1 MSSVSSVPSVR
12 SFVITGATGHL
23 ARLVIES
30 LLERGVP
37 ADHIVATG
45 RDVDRL
51 KDLAD
56 RGVTVRVA
64 DYDDPATLRDAF
76 AGADRLLFVSS
87 SEVGSRI
94 AQHRNVVDAAK
105 QAGVGLV
112 AYTSIAKADSTS
124 IQLAAEH
131 QETERML
138 AESGVPHV
146 LLRNSW
152 YLENYTAQ
160 LPVFVEH
167 GTVLGSAG
175 DGRVSA
181 ATRADYAA
189 AAAAVLLAD
198 DQAGQVH
205 ELGGEAFTLPELADA
220 VADATGRPVVY
231 RDLPEE
237 EYAAALVAAGLPEGY
252 ARVLAQSDT
261 GIGRGDLEVTT
272 GDLGRLIGRPATT
285 VRQAVRAA
293 ADAG

>member
-1 MSSVSSVPSVR
+1 MSSVT
-12 SFVITGATGHL
+12 SFVINGATGNL
-23 ARLVIES
+23 GRLVIES

-37 ADHIVATG
+37 ADQIVATG
-45 RDVDRL
+45 REVNRL

-56 RGVTVRVA
+56 RGIEVRVA

-76 AGADRLLFVSS
+76 TGADRLLFVSS
-87 SEVGSRI
+87 SEVGRRI
-94 AQHRNVVDAAK
+94 PQHRNVVDAAK
-105 QAGVGLV
+105 EAGVGLV
-112 AYTSIAKADSTS
+112 AYTSIAKADSSS

-131 QETERML
+131 RETERML

-160 LPVFVEH
+160 LPVYAEH

-181 ATRADYAA
+181 ALRADYAA
-189 AAAAVLLAD
+189 AAAAVLLAE

-205 ELGGEAFTLPELADA
+205 ELGGDEAFTLPELADA

-252 ARVLAQSDT
+252 ARALAQSDT

-285 VRQAVRAA
+285 ARQAVRAA
-293 ADAG
+293 ADVG